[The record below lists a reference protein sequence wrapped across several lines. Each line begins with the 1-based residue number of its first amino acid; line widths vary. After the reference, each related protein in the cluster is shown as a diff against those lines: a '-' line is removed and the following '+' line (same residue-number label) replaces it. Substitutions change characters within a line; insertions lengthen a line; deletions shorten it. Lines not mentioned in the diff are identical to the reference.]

1 MPLPSLKAQFAAL
14 LQTPSI
20 SCTQPDLDQSN
31 LPVIHLLADWL
42 GQLGFDCRIQ
52 PVPDAPRK
60 ANLIASLGSGPGGL
74 VLAGHT
80 DTVPCNAERWQHDPF
95 SLTEA
100 DGRCNGLG
108 SCGMKGSFPLIS
120 EAVEPLLEQPLNE
133 RLLIPATAGEES
145 AMGGPP
151 ALVADDLL
159 GARHAVIAGPTG
171 LRPLRIHNGILM

>member
-52 PVPDAPRK
+52 PVPDAPGK

-74 VLAGHT
+74 VLG
-80 DTVPCNAERWQHDPF
+80 TVSVWPASTSPP
-95 SLTEA
+95 
-100 DGRCNGLG
+100 G
-108 SCGMKGSFPLIS
+108 PL
-120 EAVEPLLEQPLNE
+120 P
-133 RLLIPATAGEES
+133 RLAIRLALPGASGTGWMRQSKPSWPSQS
-145 AMGGPP
+145 AS
-151 ALVADDLL
+151 
-159 GARHAVIAGPTG
+159 R
-171 LRPLRIHNGILM
+171 